1 VGEAGGTG
9 RVPWRGPRVTG
20 KRAFGGVERELIVVG
35 GSRQPRESAD
45 VAETGGDKGHAAAI
59 VHVGG

>member
-1 VGEAGGTG
+1 L
-9 RVPWRGPRVTG
+9 RGPRVTG
-20 KRAFGGVERELIVVG
+20 KRPFGGVKRELIVVG
-35 GSRQPRESAD
+35 GSRQPRESVG